1 MTGPRATAADL
12 DWLQWSDDLAHI
24 PLAKYIAACL
34 DGREPVLTSNSF
46 PALRAGAP
54 QGLGCMIMPGI
65 QARLSGLVSV
75 PVPLPPTPWAP
86 LYIVVPRAL
95 RSVPRVAAVVG
106 FLREEIER
114 ISTEEGWGRA
124 S

>member
-1 MTGPRATAADL
+1 
-12 DWLQWSDDLAHI
+12 
-24 PLAKYIAACL
+24 
-34 DGREPVLTSNSF
+34 
-46 PALRAGAP
+46 
-54 QGLGCMIMPGI
+54 MIMPGI